1 MIEQSW
7 IEVISTACA
16 SGYDFEEMLS
26 RRELLKGVGLGAI
39 AAGGAVGQGPRAAGP
54 NVLMISIDDMN
65 DWIGVLGGHP
75 QSLTPNIDAL
85 AKRGVTFRRAYCQAP
100 ACNPSRASLMTSM
113 RPTTSGCYTN
123 GDVWR
128 DAMPL
133 AVTLPQHFMLHGY
146 EVIGGG
152 KTFHN
157 TQNEAASWEYYNS
170 FHGFLRA
177 PNPPVNKLNSGHFD
191 WSGLDVSDDD
201 TADTQLANWAAD
213 YLSKDH
219 SRPFFLACGFYR
231 PHLPFYAPQEYFDKF
246 PEAGT
251 ELPSYLENDLD
262 DVPKSA
268 IRSIRDH
275 DNVTSSGQWKRAVAA
290 YLACIN
296 YADTNVGRV
305 LKALDLGPHARST
318 IIVLWTDHGWQFGE
332 KKHWRKFTLWE
343 RSCRVPIIF
352 AGPGVEGRGELC
364 DRTAE
369 LLDIYPTLSDLAG
382 LPRREE
388 LDGESLRPLLQ
399 NPKAEWDHPAIT
411 SMGPDRNSIR
421 TERWRYTSYPDGEEL
436 YDHDNDPNEWRNLAS
451 VAEYAKTKWRLA
463 AMLPQNPSRKKVM
476 QFRDLPEERRRL
488 TQLLP
493 DHYHASDPANYV
505 PLYPGPQ

>member
-1 MIEQSW
+1 MA
-7 IEVISTACA
+7 VSTAA
-16 SGYDFEEMLS
+16 LWRYHFVDMLS
-26 RRELLKGVGLGAI
+26 RRDWLKSAGLGAL
-39 AAGGAVGQGPRAAGP
+39 AAGSASGQGARATGP
-54 NVLMISIDDMN
+54 NVVMISIDDMN

-100 ACNPSRASLMTSM
+100 ACNPSRASLMTGI

-128 DAMPL
+128 DAMPD

-170 FHGFLRA
+170 FRGFLRA
-177 PNPPVNKLNSGHFD
+177 PNPPVNKFSNGHFD
-191 WSGLDVSDDD
+191 WSGLAVNDED
-201 TADTQLANWAAD
+201 TADTQLAHWAAD

-219 SRPFFLACGFYR
+219 ARPFFMACGFYR
-231 PHLPFYAPQEYFDKF
+231 PHLPFYAPQKYFDKF
-246 PEAGT
+246 PEAET
-251 ELPSYLENDLD
+251 LLPSYLENDLD
-262 DVPKSA
+262 DVPAAA
-268 IRSIRDH
+268 INTASGRRSLQDH

-296 YADTNVGRV
+296 FADANVGRV
-305 LKALDLGPHARST
+305 LKALESGPHADNT

-343 RSCRVPIIF
+343 RACRVPIIF
-352 AGPGVEGRGELC
+352 AGPGIEAKGELC

-382 LPRREE
+382 LPAREE
-388 LDGESLRPLLQ
+388 LDGESLRPLLEDPQ
-399 NPKAEWDHPAIT
+399 ARWDHPAIT

-421 TERWRYTSYPDGEEL
+421 TERWRYTRYPDGEEL
-436 YDHDNDPNEWRNLAS
+436 YDHDADPHEWHNLADAPEH
-451 VAEYAKTKWRLA
+451 AETKRRLA
-463 AMLPQNPSRKKVM
+463 AMLPRSPSRKEVM
-476 QFRDLPEERRRL
+476 QFRDLPADRRWL
-488 TQLLP
+488 TELLP
-493 DHYHASDPANYV
+493 DHYRASDPANYV
-505 PLYPGPQ
+505 PLAPGPP